1 MTKGGTWLLITLW
14 SKGTF
19 NSSWLPFYVWLS
31 WTSFWTG
38 CMGSV
43 NCWPSVSGGE
53 SYVNIE
59 YEASR
64 AFELQNI
71 IIQIPLPAL
80 RDPPTVN
87 QVDGEW
93 RLVQTWFK
101 NFSPSAFSAGEWFP
115 HFFFLQLLMNF
126 HHFLFVFSDMTLGG
140 QSWSGLLFWLT
151 IPTGSKYLCLLSDL
165 SNINMF
171 LVWGASIF
179 TFVKS
184 WGLKAASH
192 YHPWWR
198 WWSETVWV
206 IVTRL

>member
-1 MTKGGTWLLITLW
+1 MD
-14 SKGTF
+14 
-19 NSSWLPFYVWLS
+19 
-31 WTSFWTG
+31 
-38 CMGSV
+38 SV

-93 RLVQTWFK
+93 RLVQTRFK

-115 HFFFLQLLMNF
+115 NFFFLWLLMNF

-140 QSWSGLLFWLT
+140 QSWSGLLF
-151 IPTGSKYLCLLSDL
+151 
-165 SNINMF
+165 
-171 LVWGASIF
+171 
-179 TFVKS
+179 
-184 WGLKAASH
+184 
-192 YHPWWR
+192 
-198 WWSETVWV
+198 
-206 IVTRL
+206 